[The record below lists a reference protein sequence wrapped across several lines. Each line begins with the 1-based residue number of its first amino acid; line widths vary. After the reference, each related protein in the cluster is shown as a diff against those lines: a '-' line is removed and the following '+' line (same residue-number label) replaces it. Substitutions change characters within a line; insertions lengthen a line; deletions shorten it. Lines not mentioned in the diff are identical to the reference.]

1 MRTIR
6 RELARFIATCG
17 YVGYIPLAPGTW
29 GTLLAFGV
37 YMVLPRSQWSLIIA
51 FAVSFTLGV
60 WAAGVGAR
68 ALWPDS
74 PKKGDPGRVC
84 VDEFA
89 AFFVAVMFLPYGLTY
104 GLLAFF
110 LTRVFDIAKPFPARR
125 CEKFPGGWGIMADDF
140 VAGVYAN
147 VCLQLIRLTASLVSF
162 PYTDYLK

>member
-1 MRTIR
+1 M
-6 RELARFIATCG
+6 G
-17 YVGYIPLAPGTW
+17 YLPLAPGTW

-37 YMVLPRSQWSLIIA
+37 YMVLPRNQWSIIVA
-51 FAVSFTLGV
+51 FAVSFALGV

-68 ALWPDS
+68 DLWPDS

-84 VDEFA
+84 VDEFT

-110 LTRVFDIAKPFPARR
+110 LTRVFDVAKPFPARR
-125 CEKFPGGWGIMADDF
+125 CEKLPGGWGIMADDF

-147 VCLQLIRLTASLVSF
+147 VSLQILRLAASLVSF
-162 PYTDYLK
+162 PYSDYFV

>member
-1 MRTIR
+1 
-6 RELARFIATCG
+6 
-17 YVGYIPLAPGTW
+17 
-29 GTLLAFGV
+29 
-37 YMVLPRSQWSLIIA
+37 MVLPRSQWSLIIA

-60 WAAGVGAR
+60 WAAGVGAWE
-68 ALWPDS
+68 LWPDS

-89 AFFVAVMFLPYGLTY
+89 AFFFAVMLLPYGLTY

-110 LTRVFDIAKPFPARR
+110 LTRVFDIAKPLPARR

-162 PYTDYLK
+162 PYAEYFK

>member
-1 MRTIR
+1 LKTVR

-17 YVGYIPLAPGTW
+17 YVGYLPLAPGTW

-37 YMVLPRSQWSLIIA
+37 YMVLPRSQWSLVLT
-51 FAVSFTLGV
+51 FAVSFAMGV

-68 ALWPDS
+68 ELWPGS
-74 PKKGDPGRVC
+74 PRKGDPRRVC

-89 AFFVAVMFLPYGLTY
+89 AFFVAVAFLPYGLTY

-110 LTRVFDIAKPFPARR
+110 LTRVFDVAKPFPARR

-147 VCLQLIRLTASLVSF
+147 VCLQIFRVIASLVSF
-162 PYTDYLK
+162 PCAEYFT

>member
-37 YMVLPRSQWSLIIA
+37 YMVLPWSQWSLIIA

-140 VAGVYAN
+140 VAGVFAN

-162 PYTDYLK
+162 PYTDYFK